1 MGLEMID
8 AGWLSIL
15 PPLIAIT
22 LALISKEVYSSLFLG
37 ILSGMCVY
45 CFSTGGNLLQAVTCV
60 FDMMALKIGENGYMI
75 IFLVLLG
82 SLVVIVTRSGGSDA
96 YGQWAGKR
104 IRKPVSAKLA
114 TALLGLLI
122 FVDDGFN
129 CLTVGT
135 VMRPITDKCRISRE
149 KLAYLLDATA
159 APVCIIAPI
168 SSWAVAVASEV
179 EEAGGLNAFVRTIP
193 YNLYAILTIVMVFF
207 LSATDFDFGSMKKAE
222 RGRRGERASEAE
234 AGTEP
239 ETVARAGTE
248 AEAKAEARAEAAS
261 EAGTVARAK
270 AEAEAGTVAKAEAA
284 SEVEAAARTKTK
296 SDSGTQAKSE
306 PESVAG
312 MKSGV
317 ARQSDNAK
325 KAENP
330 AATENMPKPGK
341 GSVPDLVLPV
351 LTLIICAIL
360 GMAYVGGYF
369 EGTPFTEAI
378 GENPTAGLTLGTFA
392 ALVVALILYIPRR
405 IMTLREFMA
414 GVIDGIKTMIPA
426 LTILIL
432 AWALGGVCREM
443 IGTGIFVS
451 NFVTAVNLPYSFLPA
466 IVFLVAA
473 FLSFS
478 MGTAWGTF
486 GILLPIVSMLCVG
499 NEGAAVL
506 IPALGATLAGS
517 VYGDHCSPISDTT
530 ILASTGAQC
539 DHLRHVETQLPY
551 ATLVAAVCF
560 AGYLVAGFSRN
571 PWITVAVSVALL
583 LGAFGGIVLLQKRDK
598 SL

>member
-1 MGLEMID
+1 MDVVMIE

-37 ILSGMCVY
+37 IFTGMCVY
-45 CFSTGGNLLQAVTCV
+45 CFFTGGDILQAVTYI
-60 FDMMALKIGENGYMI
+60 FDMIAAKIGENGYMI

-82 SLVVIVTRSGGSDA
+82 SLVVTVSRSGGSDA
-96 YGQWAGKR
+96 YGKWGGKR
-104 IRKPVSAKLA
+104 IKKPVSAKLA

-135 VMRPITDKCRISRE
+135 VMRPITDKCKISRE

-179 EEAGGLNAFVRTIP
+179 EEAGGLNAFIRTIP

-207 LSATDFDFGSMKKAE
+207 VSAADFDFGPMKKAE
-222 RGRRGERASEAE
+222 AGRQEEGGAE
-234 AGTEP
+234 QKGGAAMKKGT
-239 ETVARAGTE
+239 
-248 AEAKAEARAEAAS
+248 
-261 EAGTVARAK
+261 
-270 AEAEAGTVAKAEAA
+270 
-284 SEVEAAARTKTK
+284 
-296 SDSGTQAKSE
+296 
-306 PESVAG
+306 
-312 MKSGV
+312 
-317 ARQSDNAK
+317 
-325 KAENP
+325 
-330 AATENMPKPGK
+330 
-341 GSVPDLVLPV
+341 VPDLVLPI
-351 LTLIICAIL
+351 LTLIFCSIL

-369 EGTPFTEAI
+369 EGHSFAEAI
-378 GENPTAGLTLGTFA
+378 GENPTAGLTMGTFA
-392 ALVVALILYIPRR
+392 ALLVAMVMYLPRKL
-405 IMTLREFMA
+405 MSLREFMT
-414 GVIDGIKTMIPA
+414 GIIDGIQTMIPA

-443 IGTGIFVS
+443 IGTGPFVS
-451 NFVTAVNLPYSFLPA
+451 NFVTAVNLSMSLLPA
-466 IVFLVAA
+466 IVFAVAA

-486 GILLPIVSMLCVG
+486 GILLPIVSMLCAG
-499 NEGAAVL
+499 EEGAAVL

-539 DHLRHVETQLPY
+539 GHLRHVETQLPY

-560 AGYLVAGFSRN
+560 VGYLVAGFTRN
-571 PWITVAVSVALL
+571 PWLTVAASVLMLL
-583 LGAFGGIVLLQKRDK
+583 LAFWGIRCMQKR
-598 SL
+598 SGQH

>member
-1 MGLEMID
+1 MNLEMIE
-8 AGWLSIL
+8 AGWVSLL

-37 ILSGMCVY
+37 ILTGMCVY
-45 CFSTGGNLLQAVTCV
+45 CFSTGGNVLQAVTYV
-60 FDMMALKIGENGYMI
+60 FDMIAVKIGENGYMI

-82 SLVVIVTRSGGSDA
+82 SLVVVVTRSGGSDA

-104 IRKPVSAKLA
+104 IKSKVRAKLA
-114 TALLGLLI
+114 TAFLGLLI

-149 KLAYLLDATA
+149 KLAYLLDSTA
-159 APVCIIAPI
+159 APICIIAPI

-179 EEAGGLNAFVRTIP
+179 EEAGGLHAFMRTIP

-207 LSATDFDFGSMKKAE
+207 LSITDFDFGPMKKAE
-222 RGRRGERASEAE
+222 E
-234 AGTEP
+234 AGPREGMDIKREE
-239 ETVARAGTE
+239 ETVKKGT
-248 AEAKAEARAEAAS
+248 
-261 EAGTVARAK
+261 
-270 AEAEAGTVAKAEAA
+270 
-284 SEVEAAARTKTK
+284 
-296 SDSGTQAKSE
+296 
-306 PESVAG
+306 
-312 MKSGV
+312 
-317 ARQSDNAK
+317 
-325 KAENP
+325 
-330 AATENMPKPGK
+330 
-341 GSVPDLVLPV
+341 VPDLVAPI
-351 LTLIICAIL
+351 LTLIVCSIL

-369 EGTPFTEAI
+369 EGRSFTEAI

-392 ALVVALILYIPRR
+392 GLVVAMLLYIPRR
-405 IMTLREFMA
+405 LMSLREFMA

-426 LTILIL
+426 LMILIL

-443 IGTGIFVS
+443 IGTGLFVS
-451 NFVTAVNLPYSFLPA
+451 NFVTAADLSLSFLPA
-466 IVFLVAA
+466 IVFAVAA

-486 GILLPIVSMLCVG
+486 GILLPIVSMICVG
-499 NEGAAVL
+499 TEGAAVL

-539 DHLRHVETQLPY
+539 EHLRHVETQLPY

-560 AGYLVAGFSRN
+560 VGYLAAGFTRN
-571 PWITVAVSVALL
+571 PWITIVVSVLL
-583 LGAFGGIVLLQKRDK
+583 LFLAFGVMIHLDKRK
-598 SL
+598 K